1 VVSFLRLELISEN
14 RYFRA
19 KMDSGRSLPVWIIAF
34 AAFSAL
40 CYFGATA
47 IITLL
52 LAIMVAY
59 LLDPL
64 ATLLERIHIPRGL
77 AIGISMIVAG
87 VIIAALISLLV
98 DRAQDFSANL
108 PNYKTKIQKVSRDV
122 RSRIRVLQK
131 KSEDLSKT
139 IIPNQPPAKQ
149 AIPMRVEQNSTLRDF
164 FFRDLG
170 PFYEYIV
177 LISFFPFL
185 VFFLLAGKNDI
196 YAFITNQIRARTTF
210 SRAFI
215 KETSE
220 QIVNDISGK
229 IRGFIIGYLLST
241 TVIFFAAWVIFL
253 VFGVQLAFIWAFIFA
268 LLNILPFVGAIL
280 CVVPPIL
287 ISVLQFNSVETGLL
301 LVGICLLLH
310 LIYSNWLIPRTVGAR
325 TQLSPLVVLLAMMYW
340 GFLWGAIGVFLAIPL
355 TASLRSIWLQ
365 YRRLQQAATAIEPP
379 EAVP

>member
-1 VVSFLRLELISEN
+1 VVSFK
-14 RYFRA
+14 
-19 KMDSGRSLPVWIIAF
+19 KMDSGRSLPLWVIAF
-34 AAFSAL
+34 AAFSAI

-64 ATLLERIHIPRGL
+64 ATFLQRFRLPRGL
-77 AIGISMIVAG
+77 AIGFSMIVAG
-87 VIIAALISLLV
+87 ILIAALLSLLF
-98 DRAQDFSANL
+98 DRAGDFSANL

-122 RSRIRVLQK
+122 RNRIRVLQK
-131 KSEDLSKT
+131 KSEDISKT
-139 IIPNQPPAKQ
+139 IIPNAPAREP
-149 AIPMRVEQNSTLRDF
+149 IPMRVEQNSTLRDF

-170 PFYEYIV
+170 PFYEYMV

-185 VFFLLAGKNDI
+185 VFFLLAGKEDI
-196 YAFITNQIRARTTF
+196 YAFVINQVRARTRLSSTF
-210 SRAFI
+210 VEGA
-215 KETSE
+215 SE
-220 QIVNDISGK
+220 QIVNDISQK
-229 IRGFIIGYLLST
+229 IRGFVIGYLLST
-241 TVIFFAAWVIFL
+241 TIIFFAAWTIFL
-253 VFGVQLAFIWAFIFA
+253 LFGVQQAFIWAFIFA

-287 ISVLQFNSVETGLL
+287 ISVLQFSSVEPALL

-310 LIYSNWLIPRTVGAR
+310 LVYANWLIPHTTGRR

-340 GFLWGAIGVFLAIPL
+340 GFLWGAIGVFLAVPL

-365 YRRLQQAATAIEPP
+365 YRRLQNAAIAVEPP
-379 EAVP
+379 EEVP